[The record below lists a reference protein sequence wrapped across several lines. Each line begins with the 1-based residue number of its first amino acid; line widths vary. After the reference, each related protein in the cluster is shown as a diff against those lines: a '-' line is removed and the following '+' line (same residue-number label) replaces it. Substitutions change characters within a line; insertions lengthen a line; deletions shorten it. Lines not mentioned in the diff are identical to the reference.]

1 MSQRA
6 VEQVVGKLLT
16 DEEFRHW
23 FFEDP
28 LRSSVLSGL
37 ELSPEELA
45 ALVRIPRADLAGL
58 GRRFDEKIRRHHV
71 PATSGKMVD

>member
-16 DEEFRHW
+16 DEEFRVW

-28 LRSSVLSGL
+28 LRSSFLSGL

-45 ALVRIPRADLAGL
+45 ALMRIPRAELAGL

-71 PATSGKMVD
+71 LAAAGKEER

>member
-16 DEEFRHW
+16 DEEFRNW

-28 LRSSVLSGL
+28 RRSSSLSGL

-45 ALVRIPRADLAGL
+45 ALVQIPRTDFAALSG
-58 GRRFDEKIRRHHV
+58 RFDEKIRRHHV
-71 PATSGKMVD
+71 LATAGKEER